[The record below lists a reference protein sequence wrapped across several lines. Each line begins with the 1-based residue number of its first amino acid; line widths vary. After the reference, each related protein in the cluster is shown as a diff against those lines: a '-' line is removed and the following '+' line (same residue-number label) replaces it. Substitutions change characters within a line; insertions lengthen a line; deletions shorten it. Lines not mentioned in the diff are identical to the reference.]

1 MIKLFKHIL
10 LLLII
15 TVVADRLIGTLQEY
29 IFYQQHHG
37 DDYITIQ
44 VLDSTKAAVIIVGSS
59 RASHHYISDS
69 LEHYLGLSVFNGGR
83 DNMGIH
89 YTKATINEM
98 LKRHKPK
105 FIIFDVIPYAFLNNN
120 QNASNYLDV
129 QTSVLLPFANKHRGL
144 YDDIGVI
151 SQAEV
156 WKSKLIKMYAYN
168 SLIGSTIQNSYTHIG
183 HQQFNGYEPLSGKI
197 DTANYHQPLFTIPTI
212 KEGIDS
218 HAFTLLEE
226 SLQLCKDN
234 GVIPVIC
241 FSPFY
246 YPYHHEKEIIQ
257 RFQVIATSF
266 HCQLLDYSSDPTFT
280 NNATLFYDELHLNK
294 DGAAIFSKKIAEHIS
309 MSHARTN

>member
-1 MIKLFKHIL
+1 MMKLFKNIIL
-10 LLLII
+10 LLLI
-15 TVVADRLIGTLQEY
+15 TVIADRLIGTLQEY

-44 VLDSTKAAVIIVGSS
+44 VLDSTKADIIIVGSS

-69 LEHYLGLSVFNGGR
+69 LEHHTGMSVFNGGR
-83 DNMGIH
+83 DNMGIQ
-89 YTKATINEM
+89 YTKATIKEM

-105 FIIFDVIPYAFLNNN
+105 FIVFDVIPYAYLNGN
-120 QNASNYLDV
+120 QNASKYLEV
-129 QTSVLLPFANKHRGL
+129 QTSVLLPFANRHRGL
-144 YDDIGVI
+144 YDDIGAI

-183 HQQFNGYEPLSGKI
+183 HQQIKGYEPLSGKI
-197 DTANYHQPLFTIPTI
+197 DTANYHQPLFKIPTF

-218 HAFTLLEE
+218 NAFTLLEE

-234 GVIPVIC
+234 GVTPVIC

-246 YPYHHEKEIIQ
+246 YSYHHEKEIID
-257 RFQVIATSF
+257 RFQSIVHSF
-266 HCQLLDYSSDPTFT
+266 HCELLDFSSDPTFT
-280 NNATLFYDELHLNK
+280 NNADLFYDELHLNN
-294 DGAAIFSKKIAEHIS
+294 DGAAIFSKRIADHIS
-309 MSHARTN
+309 LSLLQSK